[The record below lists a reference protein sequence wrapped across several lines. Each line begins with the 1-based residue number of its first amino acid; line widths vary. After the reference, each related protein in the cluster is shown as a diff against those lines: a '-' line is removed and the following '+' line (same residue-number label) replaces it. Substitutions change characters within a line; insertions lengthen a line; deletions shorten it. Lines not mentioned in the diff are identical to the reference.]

1 MKKWCIL
8 LFSIV
13 LLLTACGQK
22 YDKEIDEVT
31 KLQKESINETKDST
45 DRDFKRKT
53 SDFNVYEEGKV
64 IVITY
69 KYNKNKDDLWHTLYR
84 LNETSNKYEKDLNTR
99 AKDYM
104 KNHEPDY
111 KEENLKK

>member
-1 MKKWCIL
+1 MKKWSIL

-31 KLQKESINETKDST
+31 KLEKQSVHETKDSK
-45 DRDFKRKT
+45 DRDIKRKT
-53 SDFNVYEEGKV
+53 SNFNVYEEGKV
-64 IVITY
+64 IVISY
-69 KYNKNKDDLWHTLYR
+69 KYNKNHNYLWHTLYR
-84 LNETSNKYEKDLNTR
+84 LNETNNEYEEDKNGR